1 MSEIK
6 VRRGGK
12 IVRVT
17 ENELE
22 KYLGKGYVIY
32 EQPVSVEPEA
42 PRKTVSETQPK
53 AKVEPVVAQTTKRRN
68 KK

>member
-6 VRRGGK
+6 VKRGGK

-32 EQPVSVEPEA
+32 EQSVSVEPEA

-53 AKVEPVVAQTTKRRN
+53 VEIEPVVAQTTKRRN